1 MSSMIVVPKCSKPP
15 PGPNVTQLPSLLLLS
30 RVCPLPSA
38 SEFSSYPKVAV
49 PCSVRTEALTIPN
62 ANCARI
68 PDPIQRFMKYQR
80 YQPPIPCQPLPQSAN
95 MAGISQP
102 STRECN
108 VYRSWER

>member
-1 MSSMIVVPKCSKPP
+1 MSSTDIDSICSKPP

-30 RVCPLPSA
+30 RVCPPPSA
-38 SEFSSYPKVAV
+38 ADFASYPKVAV
-49 PCSVRTEALTIPN
+49 PCSVRTEALAKPN
-62 ANCARI
+62 PNCARI
-68 PDPIQRFMKYQR
+68 PDPIQRFSKYQR
-80 YQPPIPCQPLPQSAN
+80 YEPPIPCQPLPQSAN